1 MGIWEWCPYISFIN
15 ANLRPTR
22 KNETQ
27 LTLNDFDLNLD
38 ATAENVHSQQPIEHP
53 VEEVDQ
59 KSVSVDNSKVF
70 TPLISAITMGE
81 HKHE

>member
-1 MGIWEWCPYISFIN
+1 M
-15 ANLRPTR
+15 
-22 KNETQ
+22 
-27 LTLNDFDLNLD
+27 NDFDPNLD
-38 ATAENVHSQQPIEHP
+38 ATAENVYSQQPIEHP

-59 KSVSVDNSKVF
+59 KSVSVDNSSVF